1 MNRRLFILI
10 SALALF
16 IAGCGR
22 AGNNGPTLDGKDIDP
37 FVYGVYG
44 VYGDEVPETEPAPEG
59 FRPVY
64 ISHYGRHG
72 SRYILHDTQYT
83 YVAQVLEKAF
93 NDGLL
98 TPKGLELHQR
108 YMSIFP
114 QLEGKAGKI
123 TPLGEKQHRDIADR
137 MYTNF
142 QPLFDGHRTIALST
156 NLQRTKKSMQAFES
170 MLLEHNPKLKISAKV
185 SVKDMYYLNPQSN
198 KNPNVTE
205 ADLQWKDNKSPMRKE
220 FEEYLQQ
227 YVDWK
232 GFGSRIFTD
241 LDKASELCDIEKF
254 ELDLY
259 FICIHM
265 PGVPV
270 ESKGFFDFFTADE
283 LENLAAFGDNYVMYV
298 RFGHHPKSNG
308 RGYSLSESLLNDF
321 ITKADSDMVAGEPRV
336 RLRFGHDG
344 CIVALFS
351 MMGLDGWNGVE
362 SDPTRF
368 RNVWDVSKIKMASNI
383 QFIFYVNDEGTTLV
397 HMLFNEADTK
407 LPFKSYKG
415 TKYYYRW
422 DDFKNYYQP
431 RIEEARVLL
440 ARTSKN

>member
-16 IAGCGR
+16 ITGCGR

-205 ADLQWKDNKSPMRKE
+205 ADLQWKDNKSPMRME
-220 FEEYLQQ
+220 FEEYLQK

-241 LDKASELCDIEKF
+241 PDKASELCDIEKF

-321 ITKADSDMVAGEPRV
+321 IAKADSDMVAGEPRV

-351 MMGLDGWNGVE
+351 LMGLDGWNGVE

-431 RIEEARVLL
+431 RIEEARELL
-440 ARTSKN
+440 ARTSTN